1 MENIDIAATIEL
13 LLGIIILYV
22 IAKSLIKSRSEKT
35 VIGHIETAAPYKVE
49 TPAPVVEID
58 QAQVVEAAEASA
70 TTTAKTTS
78 RKPAAKKATAPKK
91 PAAKKTA
98 KKSATK

>member
-22 IAKSLIKSRSEKT
+22 IAKSLINSRSEKT
-35 VIGHIETAAPYKVE
+35 VIGHIENAAPYKVE

-78 RKPAAKKATAPKK
+78 RKPAAKKAAPKK

>member
-78 RKPAAKKATAPKK
+78 RKPAAKKAAPKK